1 MIKIDQKIFQIFLNR
16 NWWGTIRL
24 DGMTSYDYHYYL
36 LGSLGTILNNSV
48 IIDDNNGNCVMSCK
62 PKAPLGIFKH
72 HYCLYLFLV
81 FIHIHSCFQFV
92 SIKSVKYKTLS

>member
-1 MIKIDQKIFQIFLNR
+1 MIKIDEKICQIFLNR

-36 LGSLGTILNNSV
+36 HDSLGTILNNSV
-48 IIDDNNGNCVMSCK
+48 IFDDNNGNCVMSCK

-72 HYCLYLFLV
+72 HYCWYLFLV